1 MLPEFN
7 GQIIGKYNQPE
18 SCVLIGQQ
26 FSGCYLSY
34 KNQCFRHQS
43 STTGTGVSSHLSRS
57 LI

>member
-26 FSGCYLSY
+26 FSGCYL
-34 KNQCFRHQS
+34 F
-43 STTGTGVSSHLSRS
+43 TF
-57 LI
+57 

>member
-26 FSGCYLSY
+26 FSPIC
-34 KNQCFRHQS
+34 QS
-43 STTGTGVSSHLSRS
+43 LY
-57 LI
+57 